1 LSRQLVSYF
10 YKNVKIF
17 LMAFLFAR
25 VVLKHFSATRDTH
38 EAVSTDP
45 HTHGAQAQQ
54 WTNVRQSK
62 RGENE
67 TKY

>member
-1 LSRQLVSYF
+1 
-10 YKNVKIF
+10 
-17 LMAFLFAR
+17 MAFLFAR